1 MNFWTKPKI
10 NLLNIFSTNSS
21 EQIESYISQH
31 LFPGTHPVIFSSA
44 RVGIMCILKT
54 LRISRGSNVLVPK
67 YGSHCLW
74 NSIGSI
80 ANPTSIESEKISTV
94 VSYKDEHSQY
104 NSKKNQSYKNILPPL
119 RILNS
124 KNEKELINDLDK
136 INFSIK
142 TFMAA

>member
-104 NSKKNQSYKNILPPL
+104 NSKKNQFEGEVIYDAVDTFFLM
-119 RILNS
+119 NS
-124 KNEKELINDLDK
+124 NVLEIFLCEN
-136 INFSIK
+136 
-142 TFMAA
+142 